1 MKRYNINPEKR
12 NFSWG
17 EMMVVSLGER
27 GRGRFEAL
35 IPYHAPVDAEF
46 LDLGKTRSGKSK
58 IVKGKEK
65 DGWLAV
71 VSGSGCYTR
80 GTYGSVYCL
89 PQDKNKIKVVAI
101 GVGAYGAAG
110 RIGTWNEFL
119 IVIPDNTFLK
129 IRPAGGSHKIERY
142 WLYFDED
149 KVYRVEKNEIDL
161 FCDNM
166 GLEKPAEEFDRLIDL
181 VTLDV
186 Q

>member
-1 MKRYNINPEKR
+1 M
-12 NFSWG
+12 
-17 EMMVVSLGER
+17 
-27 GRGRFEAL
+27 
-35 IPYHAPVDAEF
+35 
-46 LDLGKTRSGKSK
+46 
-58 IVKGKEK
+58 
-65 DGWLAV
+65 
-71 VSGSGCYTR
+71 
-80 GTYGSVYCL
+80 
-89 PQDKNKIKVVAI
+89 VAI

-142 WLYFDED
+142 WLYFGED